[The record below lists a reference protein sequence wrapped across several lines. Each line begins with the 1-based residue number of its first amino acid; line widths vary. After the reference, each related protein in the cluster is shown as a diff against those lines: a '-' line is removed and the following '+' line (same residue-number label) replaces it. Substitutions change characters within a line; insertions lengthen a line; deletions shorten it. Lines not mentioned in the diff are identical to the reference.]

1 MGNNLFSVLPLFRI
15 IRTPFNIPFL
25 EQTLL
30 IAWRGGMMPLSVL
43 FSAVTS
49 KDVVRDLPLME
60 ENQESVFQGKIV
72 VTLSENIV
80 RDDMTFITD
89 ISFY

>member
-1 MGNNLFSVLPLFRI
+1 
-15 IRTPFNIPFL
+15 
-25 EQTLL
+25 
-30 IAWRGGMMPLSVL
+30 MMPLSVL

-89 ISFY
+89 IRFY

>member
-1 MGNNLFSVLPLFRI
+1 
-15 IRTPFNIPFL
+15 
-25 EQTLL
+25 
-30 IAWRGGMMPLSVL
+30 MMPLSVL

-49 KDVVRDLPLME
+49 KDVVRDLPLIE

-80 RDDMTFITD
+80 GDDMTFITD
-89 ISFY
+89 IGFY